1 MTFNSIQG
9 EMNSTSSVFENQKCS
24 DVLATFLLNNNNVS
38 PPMFFHVGN
47 QNLTFTI
54 HDFLQDD
61 GKNCNFLFSFI
72 NVNATGPL
80 QFNLQDMLLIG
91 MQYFN
96 KFTGL
101 HFNFETSELSFV
113 ASSKDVIQPSPIGK
127 GVSGTLV
134 IVGIILGVCI
144 LVGAIAGIMVWRRK
158 KLASRLDAYDEL

>member
-1 MTFNSIQG
+1 
-9 EMNSTSSVFENQKCS
+9 
-24 DVLATFLLNNNNVS
+24 
-38 PPMFFHVGN
+38 
-47 QNLTFTI
+47 
-54 HDFLQDD
+54 
-61 GKNCNFLFSFI
+61 
-72 NVNATGPL
+72 
-80 QFNLQDMLLIG
+80 MLLIG